1 MIMYH
6 LYVKMNGTNLQV
18 CFSEIGW
25 CVCFFSF
32 PSVSLETPGVFCWY
46 GHVRTFFGRILGPEI
61 DSFLDHD
68 TFDTCIIM
76 H

>member
-6 LYVKMNGTNLQV
+6 LYVKMNGTNLQF

-32 PSVSLETPGVFCWY
+32 PSVSFETPGVFCWY
-46 GHVRTFFGRILGPEI
+46 GHVRTFFFAE
-61 DSFLDHD
+61 F
-68 TFDTCIIM
+68 
-76 H
+76 